1 MKIEPLVARVGE
13 FDLPP
18 EDTTLACC
26 IHVIDLGTHE
36 NKKFG
41 GVERKLLITW
51 ELPDQ
56 QMQDDRPF
64 VISNRYTLSLGS
76 KANLR
81 KAIEAWYGRKLDEN
95 ELNLGFPLSELLG
108 KWCYLNIVHNQS
120 GDKTYANIGSII
132 KLPNNIKTDGYDL
145 YNPKIYFDLSKS
157 TMDDYANLPEWIRKI
172 LNESIE
178 IQAGWEGNVD
188 TETEDTNI
196 PENLP
201 VEPEDFGE
209 EPPEEEEEMNSSL
222 RHEDPPLKGENHKKK
237 DDEFIVMD
245 HFLKKEEP
253 DWTYFWVSCKLLG
266 FDRPKVH
273 KLLKTESVKDLPKKD
288 LDVFLRKNYAAKF
301 GEPRI

>member
-41 GVERKLLITW
+41 GSERKLLITW

-56 QMQDDRPF
+56 RMEDDRPF

-95 ELNLGFPLSELLG
+95 ELNIGFPLRELLG
-108 KWCYLNIVHNQS
+108 RWCYLNIVHNQS

-132 KLPNNIKTDGYDL
+132 KLPNNVKTEGYEL

-157 TMDDYANLPEWIRKI
+157 TYEEYQKLPDWIKKI
-172 LNESIE
+172 LEESLE
-178 IQAGWEGNVD
+178 LQSGWEGNIEE
-188 TETEDTNI
+188 ETDPLNI
-196 PENLP
+196 PEDIEI
-201 VEPEDFGE
+201 EPSDFNE
-209 EPPEEEEEMNSSL
+209 EPPDEEPEINNSLTKEEPKTNGKE
-222 RHEDPPLKGENHKKK
+222 
-237 DDEFIVMD
+237 DDEFKVMD
-245 HFLKKEEP
+245 EFLKKEIP

-266 FDRPKVH
+266 FDRPQVH
-273 KLLKTESVKDLPKKD
+273 KALKTSSVKDLPKKD

-301 GEPRI
+301 GEPRL